1 MSNVTFTRFPEHDK
15 VIEPELLIEKDT
27 IVFEDQEYLLAAA
40 HWVDFLLVNTR
51 ITNEDFVLFYEDL
64 LSGILPFTH
73 PKKILTDKILHT
85 IYREFNFIVAEKQ
98 INELINSYR
107 HQDLS
112 KFSVNTHYESN
123 F

>member
-1 MSNVTFTRFPEHDK
+1 MGDIGLTRFPNHDK

-27 IVFEDQEYLLAAA
+27 IDFEDQEYLLAAA
-40 HWVDFLLVNTR
+40 HWVDVLLVNTR
-51 ITNEDFVLFYEDL
+51 ITNQDFVLFYEDL

-85 IYREFNFIVAEKQ
+85 IYREFNFTVAEKQ
-98 INELINSYR
+98 INQLINSYH

-112 KFSVNTHYESN
+112 KFSVNSHYESN
-123 F
+123 L